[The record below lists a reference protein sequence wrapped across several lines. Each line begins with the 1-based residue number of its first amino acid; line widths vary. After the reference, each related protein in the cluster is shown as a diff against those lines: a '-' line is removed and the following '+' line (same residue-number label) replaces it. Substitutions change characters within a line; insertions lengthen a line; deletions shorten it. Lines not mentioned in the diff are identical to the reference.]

1 MYQSIFSRLS
11 RTQIVKLLF
20 CDELVTFYNAI
31 NDYNVWVDTKTGEVV
46 EAPEDPCDL
55 AILVLLALRKIRD
68 KKIVGDTLLT
78 KEDIKNAITDMHTYW
93 LKLCM
98 CSYSYKKLMAK
109 GEKTFDEEDPKY
121 NYTRIAQHIFINM
134 LRVLGDVEK
143 NDISHPCEWSNEEE
157 LKTSLL
163 NILKHPTILDHLPTD
178 VMAVLDREYYTLN
191 YEEYQVEKALTS
203 WFDIIN
209 SITEDQIDDCKAI
222 KLFIYE
228 ALEKST
234 LPRWIITAIKEQL
247 KQNIKALRNPQPTP
261 HTITNN
267 FNAPISNFA
276 QEQNIDNLTTK

>member
-11 RTQIVKLLF
+11 RPQIVKLLF

-31 NDYNVWVDTKTGEVV
+31 NDYNVLVDTKTGEVT

-68 KKIVGDTLLT
+68 KKNIGDTLLT
-78 KEDIKNAITDMHTYW
+78 KIDIKNAILDMNTYW
-93 LKLCM
+93 FKLCM
-98 CSYSYKKLMAK
+98 CSFSYKKLMAQ
-109 GEKTFDEEDPKY
+109 GEKTFDKEDPRH

-143 NDISHPCEWSNEEE
+143 NDISHPFEWSNEEK
-157 LKTSLL
+157 LKDSLL

-178 VMAVLDREYYTLN
+178 VVVVLDREYYTLN

-203 WFDIIN
+203 WFDIVN
-209 SITEDQIDDCKAI
+209 SVTEDQLDHITPI

-228 ALEKST
+228 ALGNKF
-234 LPRWIITAIKEQL
+234 PRWTSDAIKEQL
-247 KQNIKALRNPQPTP
+247 ANKIKELRKPNVSINVEGDNNG
-261 HTITNN
+261 TI
-267 FNAPISNFA
+267 AA
-276 QEQNIDNLTTK
+276 QYFSK

>member
-11 RTQIVKLLF
+11 RPQIVKLLF

-31 NDYNVWVDTKTGEVV
+31 NDYNVLVDTKTGEVT

-68 KKIVGDTLLT
+68 KKNIGDTLLT
-78 KEDIKNAITDMHTYW
+78 KIDIKNAILDMNTYW
-93 LKLCM
+93 FKLCM
-98 CSYSYKKLMAK
+98 CSFSYKKLMAQ
-109 GEKTFDEEDPKY
+109 GEKTFDKEDPRH

-143 NDISHPCEWSNEEE
+143 NDISHPFEWSNEEE
-157 LKTSLL
+157 LKTSLI

-203 WFDIIN
+203 WFDIVN
-209 SITEDQIDDCKAI
+209 SVTEDQLDHITPI

-228 ALEKST
+228 ALGNKF
-234 LPRWIITAIKEQL
+234 PRWTSDAIKEQL
-247 KQNIKALRNPQPTP
+247 ANKIKELRKPNVSINVEGDNNG
-261 HTITNN
+261 TI
-267 FNAPISNFA
+267 AA
-276 QEQNIDNLTTK
+276 QYFSK

>member
-11 RTQIVKLLF
+11 RPQIVKLLF

-31 NDYNVWVDTKTGEVV
+31 NDYNVLVDTKTGEVT

-68 KKIVGDTLLT
+68 KKNVGDTLLT
-78 KEDIKNAITDMHTYW
+78 KIDIKNAILDMNTYW
-93 LKLCM
+93 FKLCM
-98 CSYSYKKLMAK
+98 CSFSYKKLMAQ
-109 GEKTFDEEDPKY
+109 GEKTFDKEDPRH

-143 NDISHPCEWSNEEE
+143 NDISHHFEWSNEEK
-157 LKTSLL
+157 LKDSLL

-178 VMAVLDREYYTLN
+178 VVVVLDREYYTLN

-203 WFDIIN
+203 WFDIVN
-209 SITEDQIDDCKAI
+209 SVTEDQLDHITPI

-228 ALEKST
+228 ALGNKFS
-234 LPRWIITAIKEQL
+234 RWTSDAIKEQL
-247 KQNIKALRNPQPTP
+247 ANKIKELRKPNVSINVEGDNNG
-261 HTITNN
+261 TI
-267 FNAPISNFA
+267 AA
-276 QEQNIDNLTTK
+276 QYFSK